1 MEVENQAPT
10 FNEVEQFIP
19 ENLQEYPLW
28 PKLTELMKYIL
39 DNGIEEM
46 KDFREKYTG
55 PDQVSEDVVKEI
67 LIEQGFSYIVDIM
80 DTITDFEFNTLIT
93 YVSLISQLKGNRKG
107 LELVLRLL
115 GFESVIREWWEDPDA
130 LGEPWTYE
138 LTVLANASNVP
149 DIFTT
154 LQKVE
159 IFSRNYVFAQIS
171 NIDIQFI
178 LENFAEAV
186 PIAGGYIK
194 PKYFGRIIQRA
205 NP

>member
-1 MEVENQAPT
+1 MADNQAPT

-19 ENLQEYPLW
+19 ENLRDYPLW
-28 PKLTELMKYIL
+28 PKLQEILQYIL

-46 KDFREKYTG
+46 KDFREKFTG

-67 LIEQGFSYIVDIM
+67 LNEQGYGYIVDIM
-80 DTITDFEFNTLIT
+80 DTITGLEFNTLIT

-115 GFESVIREWWEDPDA
+115 GFESVIREWWEDPDD
-130 LGEPWTYE
+130 LGEPWTYS
-138 LTVLANASNVP
+138 LTVLASASNVP

-159 IFSRNYVFAQIS
+159 VFSRNYVFAQIS

-178 LENFAEAV
+178 LENFAEAI
-186 PIAGGYIK
+186 PIAGGYAK
-194 PKYFGRIIQRA
+194 PRYIGRIIQRA

>member
-1 MEVENQAPT
+1 MADNQAPT

-19 ENLQEYPLW
+19 ENLREYELW
-28 PKLTELMKYIL
+28 PKLTELMRYIL
-39 DNGIEEM
+39 DNGIKEM
-46 KDFREKYTG
+46 KDFREKFTG

-67 LIEQGFSYIVDIM
+67 LNEQGFNYIVEIM
-80 DTITDFEFNTLIT
+80 DTITNFEFNTLIT
-93 YVSLISQLKGNRKG
+93 YVSLISQLKGSRKG

-115 GFESVIREWWEDPDA
+115 GFESVIREWWEDPDD
-130 LGEPWTYE
+130 LGEPWTYQ
-138 LTVLANASNVP
+138 LTVLASASNVP

-159 IFSRNYVFAQIS
+159 IFSRNYVFAQIA
-171 NIDIQFI
+171 NIDIQFV
-178 LENFAEAV
+178 LENFAEAA

-194 PKYFGRIIQRA
+194 PTYFSRIIQRA

>member
-1 MEVENQAPT
+1 MSDNNAPK
-10 FNEVEQFIP
+10 FNEVGQFIP
-19 ENLQEYPLW
+19 ENLQEYDLW
-28 PKLTELMKYIL
+28 PKIQEMMQYIL

-115 GFESVIREWWEDPDA
+115 GFESVIREWWEDPDD
-130 LGEPWTYE
+130 LGEPWTYD

-159 IFSRNYVFAQIS
+159 VFSRNYVFAQIS
-171 NIDIQFI
+171 NIDIQFV
-178 LENFAEAV
+178 LENFAELA
-186 PIAGGYIK
+186 PIMGGYVK
-194 PKYFGRIIQRA
+194 PVYFGRIIQRV